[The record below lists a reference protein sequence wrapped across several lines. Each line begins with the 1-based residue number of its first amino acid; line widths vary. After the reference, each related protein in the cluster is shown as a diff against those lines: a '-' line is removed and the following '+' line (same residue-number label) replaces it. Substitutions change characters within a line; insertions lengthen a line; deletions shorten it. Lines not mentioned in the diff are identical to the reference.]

1 MKKTFSI
8 FLLVAALFLCSCEK
22 ADIVIRTDLDGA
34 KTTDF
39 TETTEAPVQTDAEGK
54 YTVVMNKS
62 SGVFLVSQDC
72 YHAKIMKEENRQIIK
87 TDDISTLISEGYRP
101 CGVCSDE
108 YLDKEN
114 LNKNDK

>member
-54 YTVVMNKS
+54 YTVVLNKS
-62 SGVFLVSQDC
+62 SGVFHVSQDC
-72 YHAKIMKEENRQIIK
+72 YHAKIMKEENR
-87 TDDISTLISEGYRP
+87 
-101 CGVCSDE
+101 
-108 YLDKEN
+108 N
-114 LNKNDK
+114 NKNRRYKHAYIGRIQTVRSMLRRIS